1 MFEKDTSI
9 NNSFSCL
16 DDGDIDD
23 FCFDFDVVEEPKLK
37 NKNLKLED
45 ISTDEEQIEN
55 QMQVDK
61 FDYVHK
67 IV

>member
-1 MFEKDTSI
+1 MFRWRRYRW
-9 NNSFSCL
+9 FL
-16 DDGDIDD
+16 
-23 FCFDFDVVEEPKLK
+23 FDFDVVEEPKLK

-45 ISTDEEQIEN
+45 ISTDEEQTEN